1 MAHLPKGQGVIPL
14 PPFKAWLASNIPAV
28 YDNTMTYYEEL
39 CALIK
44 YLQDVVIPALNHN
57 AEAVTTVAT
66 AVEQLQKYVE
76 DYFKN
81 LDVQEEI
88 NNKLDVMAEDG
99 TLAEIIDEYL
109 YNLAA
114 TRCQETLLSM
124 SFGSGSVPGAPQIYL
139 NYSNDAVNWKSVKI
153 NFSGRDPSFVYDK
166 TRKCFYISVTPVSN
180 QTHSFKIYK
189 TTDFVTFE
197 EKTLIIGTYYAK
209 DIMGPDLYL
218 DEAND
223 KLIVNFTYATGN
235 TVTDCDGQSIPE
247 YWLYRVDLKLDD
259 DIANIA
265 PVNTPQP
272 LVLTGATTTCMI
284 DSNIIYHNNLYY
296 LTCKDDINK
305 IVQIY
310 QSADGYNY
318 NLITS
323 NILNPNDANDNT
335 IYIEGGCLFKFNDT
349 IHITLDSYSNLH
361 TQIVGKSQSNDFIH
375 WSFAPTNMERMRHQG
390 VIAVD
395 DKDLKTVLFT
405 LKNFGYKTSD
415 KLTYYDKYTDNS
427 TVIPNGFNG
436 EITAVPNLKYVIT
449 GNATITNIRNPF
461 NCDKIECFFAG
472 NFGIKL
478 NVTKIKNVTVDR
490 TFYNSISNNG
500 KLFNIYLDS
509 ATNTFPSDD
518 FLNIREYDTAY
529 IKNYFTPASGISITD
544 GYAIRQGNIVNLS
557 ITLTFTSNVDGYMTI
572 LSNSGAKSTFT
583 PRNAPQVITSN
594 MHSKLSQMV
603 LYNVSGNL
611 AGYVNNVTSGSS
623 IIISGTFITS

>member
-1 MAHLPKGQGVIPL
+1 MGIKHSRPV
-14 PPFKAWLASNIPAV
+14 PPFMRYCSAIIP
-28 YDNTMTYYEEL
+28 TMFDDSLSYYEAL
-39 CALIK
+39 CALNNFVQK
-44 YLQDVVIPALNHN
+44 NLVEVINNN
-57 AEAVTTVAT
+57 ATVTQEYIDLTNKLK
-66 AVEQLQKYVE
+66 EYVE
-76 DYFKN
+76 NYFDN

-88 NNKLDVMAEDG
+88 NNKLDEMAEDG

-109 YNLAA
+109 YNLAS

-124 SFGSGSVPGAPQIYL
+124 SFGSGSVPGNVQDYL
-139 NYSNDAVNWKSVKI
+139 NYSNDGVNWKSVKI

-197 EKTLIIGTYYAK
+197 EKTLVIGTYYAE

-247 YWLYRVDLKLDD
+247 YWLYRVDLNLDD

-265 PVNTPQP
+265 PANTPQP

-318 NLITS
+318 NLIAS

-335 IYIEGGCLFKFNDT
+335 IYLEGGCLFKFNDT
-349 IHITLDSYSNLH
+349 IHITLDSYYNLH
-361 TQIVGKSQSNDFIH
+361 TQVVGKSQSNDFIH
-375 WSFAPTNMERMRHQG
+375 WTFAPTNMERMRHQS

-415 KLTYYDKYTDNS
+415 ALTYYDKYTDNS

-509 ATNTFPSDD
+509 ATNTFPTDD
-518 FLNIREYDTAY
+518 FLNIREYDKTY
-529 IKNYFTPASGISITD
+529 IQNYFTPAAGISITD

-572 LSNSGAKSTFT
+572 LTNNSARSTFT

-611 AGYVNNVTSGSS
+611 AGYVNGVTSGSS
-623 IIISGTFITS
+623 YIISGTFITG